1 MHDIGSG
8 RVDEDVLQHDVDVAL
23 FVVNT
28 HVFVCTSKV
37 ADAQQLLDQ
46 RIGLIQET
54 LLLFLRYSN
63 LPVEIKQP
71 LLRILQCGEEDFK
84 RWNIVVGTAVTHIH
98 KHARKTYRLSDG
110 VD

>member
-37 ADAQQLLDQ
+37 ADAQQLVEKRTSNDGISLWEQ
-46 RIGLIQET
+46 R
-54 LLLFLRYSN
+54 
-63 LPVEIKQP
+63 
-71 LLRILQCGEEDFK
+71 
-84 RWNIVVGTAVTHIH
+84 
-98 KHARKTYRLSDG
+98 
-110 VD
+110 